1 LQRLLNLGVSHLVHQ
16 LGQVL
21 HTNLG
26 HRTRTLTG
34 LLSLAGIGQL
44 RSLASLLTILND
56 HVTINLV
63 DFDRVGEVSLLVD
76 YDLIFEL
83 LRVG

>member
-1 LQRLLNLGVSHLVHQ
+1 MQRLLNLGVSHFVHQ

-26 HRTRTLTG
+26 HRTRALTG
-34 LLSLAGIGQL
+34 LLGLAGIGQL
-44 RSLASLLTILND
+44 RSLASLLTILDD
-56 HVTINLV
+56 HVAVNLV
-63 DFDRVGEVSLLVD
+63 DFDCVSEVSLLVD

-83 LRVG
+83 LWVG